1 MKARWVAWLLLA
13 AAPFATSSPSRAGP
27 DIAKRAEVLI
37 AGLDFDEARKELAI
51 ADPDDVTVALE
62 RARLAIYE
70 LDCDGAVAILGRPEL
85 QRTDSGSQ
93 LADIARGCERVT
105 AALAVD
111 TDTQRGIE
119 VHWQDE
125 HDRAL
130 APLLFDT
137 VSRARDALMRDLGVD
152 WPRPTRVVVVR
163 DLLSLSAMTG
173 LPYKSAQTTGTVAVA
188 KWGRV
193 TLLSPRASH
202 HGYSWRDTVAHELTH
217 LAVTRASRDRAPLW
231 LQEGVAK
238 REEVRW
244 RDPGPFDDRPPVDAI
259 VQRGRERGVVFPID
273 NLGPSIAMLPS
284 ADAATVAFAEVTS
297 FVRFYV
303 QTEGDGALSKLLAG
317 LKGGEDPNEALV
329 AASGLDLKGWDERW
343 RAHVAAQPREPLLTA
358 LGPGK
363 ERREIEEKWKDLRD
377 RSRLAE
383 LLLARGH
390 AAEAL
395 NELDR
400 VAHAGRDPASAD
412 PSVRWLR
419 ARALEAAGRRDEGEK
434 LVADPLEMASSFGPW
449 WAVRGRWARMR
460 GDEAVATPSFTEA
473 VAADPLNPEA
483 ACETIYPNA
492 VPDIPEKARL
502 CDAARAA
509 AEPLYDE
516 Q

>member
-1 MKARWVAWLLLA
+1 MKGRWIAWLAIA
-13 AAPFATSSPSRAGP
+13 AAPFATSSPSHAQADTARRAQ
-27 DIAKRAEVLI
+27 ALI
-37 AGLDFDEARKELAI
+37 AGLDCDEARKELAA
-51 ADPDDVTVALE
+51 ADPDDLAIALE

-70 LDCDGAVAILGRPEL
+70 LDCDGAAAILGRPEL
-85 QRTDSGSQ
+85 QRTDAGGQ
-93 LADIARGCERVT
+93 LADIARGCQRVT
-105 AALAVD
+105 AALAKD
-111 TDTQRGIE
+111 TDAQLGIE
-119 VHWQDE
+119 VRWQDE

-137 VSRARDALMRDLGVD
+137 VAKARQALTRDLGVD
-152 WPRPTRVVVVR
+152 WPKPTRVVVVR

-244 RDPGPFDDRPPVDAI
+244 REPGPFDDRPPADAI
-259 VQRGRERGVVFPID
+259 VQQGRERGMTFPLD
-273 NLGPSIAMLPS
+273 KLGPSIAMLPS

-297 FVRFYV
+297 FVHFYV
-303 QTEGDGALSKLLAG
+303 QSEGDGALAKLLLELERG
-317 LKGGEDPNEALV
+317 KEPNEALV
-329 AASGLDLKGWDERW
+329 AASGLDLKAWDEKW
-343 RAHVAAQPREPLLTA
+343 AAHVTSLPREPGISA
-358 LGPGK
+358 VGLGNDRN
-363 ERREIEEKWKDLRD
+363 EAENKWKDLRD

-390 AAEAL
+390 AIEAL

-400 VAHAGRDPASAD
+400 IPHAESDPATAD
-412 PSVRWLR
+412 PSFRWLR
-419 ARALEAAGRRDEGEK
+419 ARALEGAGRREEGEP
-434 LVADPLEMASSFGPW
+434 LVADPSQVASPYGPW
-449 WAVRGRWARMR
+449 WAVRGRWARLR
-460 GDEAVATPSFTEA
+460 GDEAAATPSFAEA
-473 VAADPLNPEA
+473 VAADPLNVEA
-483 ACETIYPNA
+483 ACETIEPSA
-492 VPDIPEKARL
+492 LPDVAEKARL
-502 CDAARAA
+502 CEAARAA
-509 AEPLYDE
+509 AEPPYDE